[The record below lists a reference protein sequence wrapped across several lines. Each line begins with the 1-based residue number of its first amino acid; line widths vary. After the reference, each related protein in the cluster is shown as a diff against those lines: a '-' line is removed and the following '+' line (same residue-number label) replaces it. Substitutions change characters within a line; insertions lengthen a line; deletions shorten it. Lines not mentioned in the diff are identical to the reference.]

1 MKRIVYQFAV
11 ATAGAQE
18 PVTYLQEKSILC
30 SNDMLDANL
39 LAAKEEAYDGLISV
53 EDADPELYPEPQP
66 TTSERM
72 GALES
77 ALMSLI
83 MGEPIDTEFLR
94 IQYLL
99 GNLTQESI
107 QSAVPLRLTEDQA
120 NAITGGIET

>member
-11 ATAGAQE
+11 TTAGAQE

-107 QSAVPLRLTEDQA
+107 QSAVPLRLTEEQA
-120 NAITGGIET
+120 NSITGGTET